1 MHVLCR
7 NRSTAWSCF
16 WRLCFKSGSN
26 SLWNYKLCHVFTSGY
41 WMWHYLH
48 NLLLIKPLRVY
59 PFITFYLYSVL
70 PAFKKKKKKI
80 WMSANRSSKISWG
93 LQKLFLSI
101 KKKSAILMLKK
112 ERKTMRLFNQI
123 LIAPWEENIARKVR
137 EWNKQNLK
145 PKPMTF
151 KIKG

>member
-1 MHVLCR
+1 M
-7 NRSTAWSCF
+7 
-16 WRLCFKSGSN
+16 
-26 SLWNYKLCHVFTSGY
+26 
-41 WMWHYLH
+41 
-48 NLLLIKPLRVY
+48 LIKPLRVY

-70 PAFKKKKKKI
+70 PAFKKKKKFE
-80 WMSANRSSKISWG
+80 WLQTD
-93 LQKLFLSI
+93 LQKSVEDYKNYFWIL

-137 EWNKQNLK
+137 KWSKQNLK